1 VGDKSKENEEMR
13 QCPTCR
19 MTVSVWATKCHHC
32 GEEVGRPRREETKL
46 TLKDLGGSQQS
57 TYVPSGN
64 VTGAL
69 ESFRVEE
76 NASEKS
82 AAAPRPYGILG
93 SLFGKRRPL
102 AAPEKSEVEEMPELD
117 EYSKNL
123 AASILDDGVE
133 TAAKHEAAKPAPQTA
148 PPAAQQIF
156 KVGAV
161 LIGLV
166 VVYFFGSF
174 VWAKTSAYL
183 EARNQP
189 LEVVYINKAPEMLA
203 RGELSIDVFEEAM
216 KAVGIKDTEENQ
228 TISRDVRT
236 LLLKDIDAMLASNPW
251 KLANQDKAYEYI
263 RRARIADGHSSV
275 AAKWEEVVDTLAAY
289 KFVLKAVDETGTQA
303 TFRLNNPK
311 FEAEVTVGVA
321 DRLMDRFIIQRV
333 SKRNVD
339 LVDEKVEG
347 RKLTIGLN
355 EGVKSRY

>member
-1 VGDKSKENEEMR
+1 MGDESRNDEEMR

-19 MTVSVWATKCHHC
+19 MQVSVWATKCHHC

-46 TLKDLGGSQQS
+46 TLKDLGGPQQS

-82 AAAPRPYGILG
+82 AAAPRPAGFLG

-102 AAPEKSEVEEMPELD
+102 AAPEKSHAEEMPELD

-123 AASILDDGVE
+123 AASILDDGAD
-133 TAAKHEAAKPAPQTA
+133 TAAKHQAAKPAPQTA
-148 PPAAQQIF
+148 PPAVQQFI

-161 LIGLV
+161 LLALV
-166 VVYFFGSF
+166 VLYFVGSF
-174 VWAKTSAYL
+174 AWAKTSAYL
-183 EARNQP
+183 EARNRP
-189 LEVVYINKAPEMLA
+189 VEVVHINKAPEMLA
-203 RGELSIDVFEEAM
+203 RGELAIDVFEEAM

-228 TISRDVRT
+228 TIAHDVRA
-236 LLLKDIDAMLASNPW
+236 LLMKDIDAMLAANPW

-263 RRARIADGHSSV
+263 RRARAADDHPSL
-275 AAKWEEVVDTLAAY
+275 AAKWEEVVDAVAAY
-289 KFVLKAVDETGTQA
+289 KFVLKSVDETGTQA
-303 TFRLNNPK
+303 IFRLNNPK
-311 FEAEVTVGVA
+311 FDAEVSVGVA

-347 RKLTIGLN
+347 RKLTIGMN